1 MPGVSNPV
9 MDSQIVVDL
18 VTLAFVAVLLLAC
31 LFNKAMKK
39 RKLLSS
45 HKTVSTQTSIFG
57 DPERAL
63 AKLTEEL
70 ELFQGRLERVE
81 C

>member
-1 MPGVSNPV
+1 

-31 LFNKAMKK
+31 LFNKAMKT

-45 HKTVSTQTSIFG
+45 HKTVSTQTSMFG